1 MTVIKNILLA
11 EDDENLGKLLT
22 TFLRAKGFEVELT
35 KNGKSAYELF
45 NNPKHSFDLL
55 ILDVMMP
62 EMDGFKLGEEIRLL
76 DKDIPFLFLS
86 AKSMKE
92 DKLRGFS
99 VGADDYITKP
109 FSMEELLA
117 RVNVIL
123 KRIEAKETNV
133 QEKLHVGK
141 IEYEPELSLLH
152 LDEGI
157 KKLTTKENMLLR
169 LLVQNQ
175 NELLDRQAALRAVWG
190 DDNYFNGRSM
200 DVYIAKLRKL
210 LKDDANIE
218 IMNVHGIGFK
228 LLVKPVSYT
237 HLTLPTKA

>member
-1 MTVIKNILLA
+1 MKENKNILLA
-11 EDDENLGKLLT
+11 EDDENLGKLLVSY
-22 TFLRAKGFEVELT
+22 LQAKGFRVELAR
-35 KNGKSAYELF
+35 NGKIAYEIF
-45 NNPKHSFDLL
+45 NNAKYHFDLL

-62 EMDGFKLGEEIRLL
+62 EMDGFTLGTEVRLL
-76 DKDIPFLFLS
+76 DRKVPLLFLS

-92 DKLRGFS
+92 DKLKGFD

-117 RVNVIL
+117 RINAIL
-123 KRIEAKETNV
+123 KRIEPHQKNI
-133 QEKLHVGK
+133 QEKIHVGK
-141 IEYEPELSLLH
+141 IEYEPELSVLH
-152 LDEGI
+152 LKDGV

-210 LKDDANIE
+210 LKEDANIE

-228 LLVKPVSYT
+228 LLVKQ
-237 HLTLPTKA
+237 

>member
-1 MTVIKNILLA
+1 
-11 EDDENLGKLLT
+11 
-22 TFLRAKGFEVELT
+22 
-35 KNGKSAYELF
+35 
-45 NNPKHSFDLL
+45 
-55 ILDVMMP
+55 
-62 EMDGFKLGEEIRLL
+62 
-76 DKDIPFLFLS
+76 
-86 AKSMKE
+86 MKE
-92 DKLRGFS
+92 DKLKGFD

-117 RVNVIL
+117 RINAIL
-123 KRIEAKETNV
+123 KRAEPHQKNI
-133 QEKLHVGK
+133 QEKIHVGK
-141 IEYEPELSLLH
+141 IEYEPELSVLH
-152 LDEGI
+152 LEDGV

-210 LKDDANIE
+210 LKEDSNIE

-228 LLVKPVSYT
+228 LLVKQ
-237 HLTLPTKA
+237 